1 MTTLPTH
8 LDQWKEGVTL
18 LVDKPLHWTSFDV
31 VNKLR
36 YTISRKVGKLKVGHA
51 GTLDPLA
58 TGLLIVCTGKMTKQ
72 IDTIQAED
80 KTYIGTIKLGATTAS
95 YDSEMPEENI
105 VSVAHIS
112 LEKIRE
118 VLPQF
123 LGAILQTPPVFSAIK
138 IDGKKS
144 YNLARKDKAV
154 ELPQRS
160 IVIDEYNIT
169 SFNSPFVEF
178 EIKCS
183 KGTYIRSLAHD
194 LGQAL
199 GVGGYLTKL
208 IRTQSGDYKLSEG
221 NSVSDLVDFIEKMEA

>member
-1 MTTLPTH
+1 LTTLPTH

>member
-1 MTTLPTH
+1 MASLPTH

-18 LVDKPLHWTSFDV
+18 LVDKPLNWTSFDV

-36 YTISRKVGKLKVGHA
+36 YAISRKVGKLKVGHA

-58 TGLLIVCTGKMTKQ
+58 TGLLVICTGKMTKQ
-72 IDTIQAED
+72 IDSIQAED
-80 KTYIGTIKLGATTAS
+80 KTYTGTIKLGATTAS
-95 YDSEMPEENI
+95 YDSEMPEENSL
-105 VSVAHIS
+105 SVDHIS
-112 LEKIRE
+112 LENILAA
-118 VLPQF
+118 LPQF
-123 LGAILQTPPVFSAIK
+123 TGTILQTPPVFSAIK

-144 YNLARKDKAV
+144 YDLARKDKAV

-160 IVIDEYNIT
+160 VVIHEYNIT
-169 SFNSPFVEF
+169 AFNSPFVEF

-208 IRTQSGDYKLSEG
+208 IRTQSGDYKLSAAH
-221 NSVSDLVDFIEKMEA
+221 SVPDLVDFIEKMEA

>member
-1 MTTLPTH
+1 MSSLPTQ

-36 YTISRKVGKLKVGHA
+36 YAISRKVGKLKVGHA

-58 TGLLIVCTGKMTKQ
+58 TGLLVICTGKMTKQ
-72 IDTIQAED
+72 INTIQAED
-80 KTYIGTIKLGATTAS
+80 KTYTGIIKLGATTAS
-95 YDSEMPEENI
+95 YDSEMPEEN
-105 VSVAHIS
+105 SVAVDHIS
-112 LEKIRE
+112 LENIMS

-123 LGAILQTPPVFSAIK
+123 IGEILQTPPVFSAIK

-144 YNLARKDKAV
+144 YNLARKDRAV
-154 ELPQRS
+154 ELPQRAV
-160 IVIDEYNIT
+160 VIHEYKIT
-169 SFNSPFVEF
+169 SFDLPFVAF
-178 EIKCS
+178 DIKCS

-199 GVGGYLTKL
+199 GVGGYLTQL
-208 IRTQSGDYKLSEG
+208 IRTQSGDYKLSG
-221 NSVSDLVDFIEKMEA
+221 AHSVPDLVDFIEKMEA